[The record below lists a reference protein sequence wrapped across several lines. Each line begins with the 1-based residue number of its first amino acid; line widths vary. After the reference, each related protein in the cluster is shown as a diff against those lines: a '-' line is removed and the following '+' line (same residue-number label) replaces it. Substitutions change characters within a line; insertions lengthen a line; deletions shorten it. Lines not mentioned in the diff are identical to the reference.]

1 MDPEVKEVE
10 TETDIRLK
18 ALEDEF
24 LRAKSETRQLM
35 LDIRALLMEAG
46 SPLKNQT
53 QNERVSGQNSVAQGV
68 IKCLLKIGLKRW
80 KANLS

>member
-1 MDPEVKEVE
+1 MESEEKGIE

-24 LRAKSETRQLM
+24 TRTKSETKQWM
-35 LDIRALLMEAG
+35 LDIRALLMEAM

-53 QNERVSGQNSVAQGV
+53 QSERAPYQNGESKG
-68 IKCLLKIGLKRW
+68 
-80 KANLS
+80 